1 MPSRSALMAAAA
13 RAAHLEVDQPPFI
26 FEDALARRL
35 LGNQADELLSYHHKS
50 GSHPVLMGT
59 RLAVT
64 TRARYA
70 EDRLA
75 DAIKRGI
82 EQYVVI
88 GAGLD
93 TFAYRSTLAS
103 ALMVYEV
110 DEPETSAWKR
120 EVLDAAGVALSSG
133 VRFVPGDLARAPLIE
148 LLVEAGLDMD
158 RPAFVSWLGV
168 TMYLEH
174 SAIERTVNAVG
185 RMAAETE
192 LVFDHVLPAA
202 QRDEAGAE
210 YASFAESVGA
220 ASGEPWV
227 TSLTVEEVATMLAN
241 AGFELIAQPLLI
253 DWVDR
258 RLWTRN
264 DAIRPSRLWAMS
276 HARVPGP

>member
-13 RAAHLEVDQPPFI
+13 RAAHLEVDQPPFL
-26 FEDALARRL
+26 FEDGLARRL

-75 DAIKRGI
+75 DAIARGI
-82 EQYVVI
+82 KQYVI
-88 GAGLD
+88 LGAGLD
-93 TFAYRSTLAS
+93 TFAYRSTLA
-103 ALMVYEV
+103 AGLAVYEV
-110 DEPETSAWKR
+110 DEPDTSAWKR
-120 EVLDAAGVALSSG
+120 EVLDAAGVAVTAG
-133 VRFVPGDLARAPLIE
+133 VRFVPADLVHVPLME
-148 LLVEAGLDMD
+148 HLVEAGLDLE

-168 TMYLEH
+168 TMYLER
-174 SAIERTVNAVG
+174 SAIERTLNAVG
-185 RMAAETE
+185 RMVAGSE
-192 LVFDHVLPAA
+192 LVCDHVLPPA

-220 ASGEPWV
+220 ANGEPWV
-227 TSLTVEEVATMLAN
+227 SSLTVDEVATMVAS

-253 DWVDR
+253 DWVGHDLWR
-258 RLWTRN
+258 RS
-264 DAIRPSRLWAMS
+264 DSIRPSRLWAMA
-276 HARVPGP
+276 HARSMA